1 MQAISTSSRV
11 IAVGIDTA
19 RYGHHVTFLRDDR
32 QPAARPLSITENRAG
47 YQRLQQAL
55 EELFQRHPQAEFRVH
70 IDAAG
75 QYATNLEQFLREV
88 KAPLA
93 ISVGEPK
100 RNKDYH
106 KALFPKQT
114 TDATESKAMARFAL
128 AEQPPA
134 AASVPEAC
142 QALREVASRL
152 QAAIKDS
159 TRAINRLHN
168 LLARVFPELPLKV
181 KNIGAGWVVKLLQKY
196 PTPPRL
202 AAASAGDLKQV
213 PHLKAKIAEEL
224 QAAAKTTVGSLKG
237 DLAEALMQEQ
247 LQQLK
252 LRQQSVKTLENLLE
266 KAFLALPHSAHVQVQ
281 TIPGI
286 GTMTAA
292 VLVAKMISIERFA
305 TPENLVGYFG
315 VFPELNTSGVDRSG
329 QPVPP
334 GTMRMSAKG
343 ADLVRRYL
351 WNAAKSA
358 IRHNAAVRELY
369 ARLRARGARGDV
381 ALGHC
386 MRKLLHQVF
395 AVWISD
401 QPYCEAAALPP
412 ADAPASPPAPATA
425 AASLPETKTA
435 AGHKREVNPPSK
447 VVTAATSN
455 VDCRQDPV
463 KQTGLAR
470 GSIDYAYLRQQIDL
484 EQVLRHLGYL
494 DRLRGSSAQ
503 RTGPCPFHQAK
514 SAGSRSFS
522 VNLEKHAFR
531 CCDPSCQA
539 QGNTLDLWALAHQLP
554 LYEAALHLA
563 DTFHLQ
569 LTPNRE
575 EATRKPLT
583 KPRPAPGVITPDA
596 P

>member
-1 MQAISTSSRV
+1 MKAVSTSSRV

-32 QPAARPLSITENRAG
+32 QPAARPLPITENRQG
-47 YQRLQQAL
+47 YQRLQEAL
-55 EELFQRHPQAEFRVH
+55 HDLFQRHPQAEFRVH

-88 KAPLA
+88 KLPLA

-128 AEQPPA
+128 AEQPPPA
-134 AASVPEAC
+134 TSVPEAC
-142 QALREVASRL
+142 QLLREVAGRL
-152 QAAIKDS
+152 QAAIKDA
-159 TRAINRLHN
+159 TRATNRLHN

-181 KNIGAGWVVKLLQKY
+181 KNIGAGWVVKLLRKY
-196 PTPPRL
+196 PTPQRL
-202 AAASAGDLKQV
+202 AAASPEDLKQV

-224 QAAAKTTVGSLKG
+224 QAAAKTTVGSLAG
-237 DLAEALMQEQ
+237 DIAEALMQQQ

-252 LRQQSVKTLENLLE
+252 ACQQSVKELETLLE
-266 KAFLALPHSAHVQVQ
+266 QAFRALPRSAHVQVES
-281 TIPGI
+281 IPGI

-292 VLVAKMISIERFA
+292 VLVAKMISIKRFA

-315 VFPELNTSGVDRSG
+315 VFPEMNTSGMDRSG
-329 QPVPP
+329 KPVPA

-369 ARLRARGARGDV
+369 ARLRARGSRGDV

-395 AVWISD
+395 AVWASD
-401 QPYCEAAALPP
+401 QPYSEAAALPRP
-412 ADAPASPPAPATA
+412 AEPAVAPPANPP
-425 AASLPETKTA
+425 SLPEKKTA
-435 AGHKREVNPPSK
+435 AGHKREINPQGK
-447 VVTAATSN
+447 VVTAANSN
-455 VDCRQDPV
+455 VARRAEPV
-463 KQTGLAR
+463 KQTGHSR
-470 GSIDYAYLRQQIDL
+470 GSVDYRYLREQIKLD
-484 EQVLRHLGYL
+484 QVLQHLGYL

-503 RTGPCPFHQAK
+503 RSGPCPFHQAK
-514 SAGSRSFS
+514 DKGSRSFS
-522 VNLEKHAFR
+522 VNLKKHVFR
-531 CCDPSCQA
+531 CCDPKCQA
-539 QGNTLDLWALAHQLP
+539 QGNALDLWALAHNLP

-569 LTPNRE
+569 LSP
-575 EATRKPLT
+575 
-583 KPRPAPGVITPDA
+583 
-596 P
+596 